1 MGGKLSLCLNCKLSA
16 FNEINTTMAWV
27 CRIESTGRTVWFII
41 MKLFHLPG
49 HGMYFVV
56 AGVEIGL
63 GVGAIYKPLPGFGRN
78 NNNIDF
84 YLAHNHE
91 SISMRCTI
99 QISTQINIKIKHTC
113 NIILK
118 LKFIIYV
125 IDKKQKTCIHECC
138 P

>member
-1 MGGKLSLCLNCKLSA
+1 
-16 FNEINTTMAWV
+16 MAWV

-41 MKLFHLPG
+41 IKLFHLPG
-49 HGMYFVV
+49 HGMYFVI
-56 AGVEIGL
+56 AGVE
-63 GVGAIYKPLPGFGRN
+63 
-78 NNNIDF
+78 NIDF

>member
-1 MGGKLSLCLNCKLSA
+1 MDNEVKINI
-16 FNEINTTMAWV
+16 FNF
-27 CRIESTGRTVWFII
+27 R
-41 MKLFHLPG
+41 LFRFTK
-49 HGMYFVV
+49 YQDNNN
-56 AGVEIGL
+56 
-63 GVGAIYKPLPGFGRN
+63 N